1 GEYDIRKDEDQEA
14 KEAECLQLLVSAG
27 YFRARIRGLSAFDKL
42 VGGLCW
48 CVQGCSVDIDAD
60 LLFHEG
66 SSIGQKIAL
75 TEKIVRALRRMRCPH
90 AIEPHQIQGRDF
102 VHVFPVVQWLVTQV
116 IGRRDQMTADWRQFA
131 VEQYRLLQ
139 PSAAH
144 QPASQPELA
153 AAAAALAD
161 RRAQLKAAFPTQRR
175 LRKPAAYRGAQ
186 VPEETQ
192 VRTTLL
198 EYNGGLGT
206 GVTGA
211 GTGAAGATG
220 AGGAGSGAASELAEM
235 GEAGQQKRLAASLVG
250 TIVGLQSAD
259 IQRALLDFGVKQTE
273 LAQQMESLRQL
284 SPEQQQRVRD
294 GMEERLET
302 ARQQAEQAAERER
315 AARER
320 RDVEVARVAAA
331 EQQRADFAAQ
341 LSALGAVAQDPRAAA
356 RLDRLVAAAE
366 ELRQREAEQKAT
378 LRAEAAELEAELARL
393 RDRAAAAG
401 DVEAEAANS
410 ERVAKATEQA
420 AAAAERLAAARAQL
434 AEASRACA
442 SLRRRIDEFPSQEEA
457 SQYMRRLLELAEQAA
472 TLHRQTKQ
480 FYCLY
485 NSACSLRELLEREIQ
500 LLTSVED
507 NYRQTERSPAGRQEL
522 AGQLE
527 KIVESAR
534 QNQSQAERRL
544 TTEKA
549 KRDGLNSEYLRLVE
563 SERRYNKLV
572 KDFRAE
578 AAKNERLSAL
588 SAA

>member
-1 GEYDIRKDEDQEA
+1 
-14 KEAECLQLLVSAG
+14 
-27 YFRARIRGLSAFDKL
+27 
-42 VGGLCW
+42 
-48 CVQGCSVDIDAD
+48 
-60 LLFHEG
+60 
-66 SSIGQKIAL
+66 
-75 TEKIVRALRRMRCPH
+75 
-90 AIEPHQIQGRDF
+90 GRDF

-442 SLRRRIDEFPSQEEA
+442 SLRRRIDEFPSQ
-457 SQYMRRLLELAEQAA
+457 
-472 TLHRQTKQ
+472 TKQ

-563 SERRYNKLV
+563 SERRYNKL
-572 KDFRAE
+572 
-578 AAKNERLSAL
+578 
-588 SAA
+588 

>member
-1 GEYDIRKDEDQEA
+1 PGMAHRYREGEYDIRKDEDQEA

-220 AGGAGSGAASELAEM
+220 AGGAGSGAAGGAVAASAASELAEM
-235 GEAGQQKRLAASLVG
+235 GEAGQQKRLAASLVAPS
-250 TIVGLQSAD
+250 SACS
-259 IQRALLDFGVKQTE
+259 RPTFNEPCWTSG
-273 LAQQMESLRQL
+273 
-284 SPEQQQRVRD
+284 
-294 GMEERLET
+294 
-302 ARQQAEQAAERER
+302 QQAEQAAERER

-442 SLRRRIDEFPSQEEA
+442 SLRRRIDEFPSQ
-457 SQYMRRLLELAEQAA
+457 
-472 TLHRQTKQ
+472 TKQ

-578 AAKNERLSAL
+578 AAKNERLSCEA
-588 SAA
+588 

>member
-1 GEYDIRKDEDQEA
+1 PGMAHRYREGEYDIRKDEDQEA

-102 VHVFPVVQWLVTQV
+102 VHVFPVVQWLVTQ
-116 IGRRDQMTADWRQFA
+116 RCSPARQ
-131 VEQYRLLQ
+131 
-139 PSAAH
+139 SA
-144 QPASQPELA
+144 ELA

-192 VRTTLL
+192 STMADSAQGSPVQELVLL
-198 EYNGGLGT
+198 APQVLVEP
-206 GVTGA
+206 V
-211 GTGAAGATG
+211 AALPA
-220 AGGAGSGAASELAEM
+220 AQWPPRPPRSSPRWAKPGSKSGWRPASWHHL
-235 GEAGQQKRLAASLVG
+235 
-250 TIVGLQSAD
+250 AD

-302 ARQQAEQAAERER
+302 ARRR
-315 AARER
+315 ARAGSRER

-420 AAAAERLAAARAQL
+420 AAAAERWRRPAPSWPRRAAPAPRCA
-434 AEASRACA
+434 AELMSSPA
-442 SLRRRIDEFPSQEEA
+442 
-457 SQYMRRLLELAEQAA
+457 
-472 TLHRQTKQ
+472 
-480 FYCLY
+480 
-485 NSACSLRELLEREIQ
+485 
-500 LLTSVED
+500 
-507 NYRQTERSPAGRQEL
+507 RQTERSPAGRQEL